1 MTRAGGSSDIRCE
14 APSPLLQLCH
24 LGQAVAQASSRS
36 SKPQFPACKMG
47 IRRVPPSGLSEVIY
61 AKRLEWERRVHT
73 LHAQRLHCCHDPL
86 SAAGGE
92 SVGPGDPRPCL
103 GVSLTPGVPVHPPF
117 FSSFCTLTVG
127 SGGRHTPAPPPLPGP
142 VTAMRTAPSTP
153 AATPAFGEGQT
164 RGSTVTGCALR
175 EPGQEPSVSNTPAVC
190 PRQLGTDSCLPL
202 APV

>member
-1 MTRAGGSSDIRCE
+1 M
-14 APSPLLQLCH
+14 
-24 LGQAVAQASSRS
+24 AQASSRAQS
-36 SKPQFPACKMG
+36 LSFLVCKMG
-47 IRRVPPSGLSEVIY
+47 IRRVPPSG
-61 AKRLEWERRVHT
+61 AERGHLCQASGVGAARAHT
-73 LHAQRLHCCHDPL
+73 GRSGAHCCHDPL

-117 FSSFCTLTVG
+117 YSSFCPDCWQRRQAHA
-127 SGGRHTPAPPPLPGP
+127 SPAALPGP
-142 VTAMRTAPSTP
+142 VDGCGEQRRPHRRP
-153 AATPAFGEGQT
+153 LWPLGEGQT

-175 EPGQEPSVSNTPAVC
+175 SSGQEPSVSNTPRPVC